1 LTARRQR
8 TVFLLTAAGPCPI
21 INRVVE
27 YSSPSLDS
35 VFAAVADPTRR
46 AILRQ
51 LGKQPARV
59 TDIAKS
65 FPVSLNAVSKHLM
78 VLERAG
84 LIEREVDGR
93 EHVCRLNAAPLRKA
107 SIWLAETQAF
117 WEQRLDALEKH
128 ILEKRKRKR

>member
-1 LTARRQR
+1 M
-8 TVFLLTAAGPCPI
+8 
-21 INRVVE
+21 VE
-27 YSSPSLDS
+27 YSGSSSLDC

-51 LGKQPARV
+51 LGKRPARV

-84 LIEREVDGR
+84 LVEREVEGR
-93 EHVCRLNAAPLRKA
+93 EHLCRLNAAPLKKA
-107 SIWLAETQAF
+107 SLWLEETQAF

-128 ILEKRKRKR
+128 IYEKRKRKR

>member
-1 LTARRQR
+1 M
-8 TVFLLTAAGPCPI
+8 
-21 INRVVE
+21 
-27 YSSPSLDS
+27 
-35 VFAAVADPTRR
+35 ADPTRR

-59 TDIAKS
+59 TDIARS

-84 LIEREVDGR
+84 LIEREVEGR
-93 EHVCRLNAAPLRKA
+93 EHLCRLNAAPLKNA
-107 SIWLAETQAF
+107 SVWLAETQAF

-128 ILEKRKRKR
+128 ILETRNRKR

>member
-1 LTARRQR
+1 
-8 TVFLLTAAGPCPI
+8 
-21 INRVVE
+21 
-27 YSSPSLDS
+27 
-35 VFAAVADPTRR
+35 
-46 AILRQ
+46 LRE

-59 TDIAKS
+59 TDIAKN

-84 LIEREVDGR
+84 LIQREVEGR
-93 EHVCRLNAAPLRKA
+93 EHVCRLNAAPLQQA
-107 SIWLAETQAF
+107 SVWLAETQAF

>member
-1 LTARRQR
+1 
-8 TVFLLTAAGPCPI
+8 
-21 INRVVE
+21 VVE
-27 YSSPSLDS
+27 YSASTLDN

-84 LIEREVDGR
+84 LIEREVEGR
-93 EHVCRLNAAPLRKA
+93 EHVCRLNAAPLKQA
-107 SIWLAETQAF
+107 SVWLAETQAF

-128 ILEKRKRKR
+128 IREKRKRKQ